1 MSIFDVDKHIESFD
15 DSLKYVAPWEYLK
28 SVADP
33 DWQTGEPGLHMQ
45 TSFVHYEEYERDWM
59 EKNGVEY
66 MPIEIVPFL
75 SLIVPPLKEFREWI
89 EMKELKDVVVISKE
103 SINEN
108 KVPFDLNGIKIR
120 SRQAM
125 RGKAQPLYDQC
136 GMSFEEYKKNPK

>member
-1 MSIFDVDKHIESFD
+1 MSIFDVDEHVESFD

-28 SVADP
+28 HVADP
-33 DWQTGEPGLHMQ
+33 DWQTGKAGVQLQ
-45 TSFVHYEEYERDWM
+45 TSFVQYEEYERDWM

-66 MPIEIVPFL
+66 MPIEIVTFFSFIIPTL
-75 SLIVPPLKEFREWI
+75 EEFREWVDDWN
-89 EMKELKDVVVISKE
+89 LRDLVVISKE

-120 SRQAM
+120 SRQGL

-136 GMSFEEYKKNPK
+136 GMTFEEYKKNPK